1 MKRTDFKALV
11 PDGLGPLI
19 DRATG
24 MVEGLRPLVMK
35 VGRGVSRAR
44 HEFAQH
50 LPTPGEAYR
59 DLLPAASSTA
69 DFAKARQEH
78 ARA

>member
-1 MKRTDFKALV
+1 MKRTDFQALTF
-11 PDGLGPLI
+11 GGHGRFI
-19 DRATG
+19 DRSAR

-50 LPTPGEAYR
+50 LPTPGKTYR